1 MTYKQKSLLI
11 KIVVLV
17 FASLIAI
24 FPLEDSPSLETKT
37 AVNVIAFDKQGES
50 TQIFVQMNIPQ
61 QMAQGSSKLLVVEEE
76 GKNIAD
82 AFEKLSVKI
91 GQEIEL
97 AHCGVIIIGED
108 MARKGFVDDLNYL
121 LSGGMISPQI
131 TVFNCEG
138 NAQNFMSKL
147 NKFSQTNGS
156 AIFDVVKFSEKSINL
171 RTVTALTFLAEN
183 NLPSGASTLPLI
195 DFEIQSGDGSQGGY
209 DSGESQNSSG
219 NSGHSSSNSNQGENE
234 SPELKELSMSMAYKN
249 GIAVG
254 KISEKAT
261 KGISVFDK
269 KSDKGYFEVSSVKVG
284 DDVIS
289 YVPMQVRKK
298 RGKLKAEFRD
308 GKPVITAE
316 IDVMLEIETS
326 FNISKAGKNISQK
339 EVKDAIS
346 DKVRQVMQD
355 QIDEAL
361 ELSRHYDT
369 DFLGIE
375 NAFYKQQF
383 NQYKFYESKDQI
395 VKNVQVEYKINA
407 DVT

>member
-1 MTYKQKSLLI
+1 MTYKRKSLLI
-11 KIVVLV
+11 KIIVLA
-17 FASLIAI
+17 FAALIAL

-76 GKNIAD
+76 GNNIAE
-82 AFEKLSVKI
+82 AFEKLSIKI

-97 AHCGVIIIGED
+97 AHCGIIIIGED
-108 MARKGFVDDLNYL
+108 MAHKGFVDDLNYL
-121 LSGGMISPQI
+121 LAGGMISPQI
-131 TVFNCEG
+131 TIFNCEG
-138 NAQNFMSKL
+138 NAEDFMSTL

-183 NLPSGASTLPLI
+183 NLPSNASTLPLI
-195 DFEIQSGDGSQGGY
+195 DFEIQEGDGSQGGY

-219 NSGHSSSNSNQGENE
+219 NSGQGSTSSEQSENE
-234 SPELKELSMSMAYKN
+234 SPELKELNMSMVYKN

-254 KISEKAT
+254 KISEKGT
-261 KGISVFDK
+261 KGISIFDE
-269 KSDKGYFEVSSVKVG
+269 KSNKGYLEVSDVKVG
-284 DDVIS
+284 EDVIS

-298 RGKLKAEFRD
+298 RGVLKAEFRE
-308 GKPVITAE
+308 GKPIITAE

-326 FNISKAGKNISQK
+326 FNISKVGKNISQK
-339 EVKDAIS
+339 EVKEAIA
-346 DKVRQVMQD
+346 DKIRQIMQSE
-355 QIDEAL
+355 IEEAL
-361 ELSRHYDT
+361 ELSRKFDA
-369 DFLGIE
+369 DILGIQ
-375 NAFYKQQF
+375 NAFYKQQYT
-383 NQYKFYESKDQI
+383 QYKFYASKDEI